1 MFFIVG
7 TIYFILSVFF
17 MLGSY
22 YWVYYNNAFY
32 MYESVL
38 FYVSLLFFAL
48 AVIFHLLAFLKRK
61 PKGWCYHELKGISL
75 SRIAY
80 YQLVSMIS
88 RNLDNRQHSQQTEDI
103 SGWYL

>member
-7 TIYFILSVFF
+7 TIYFILSVFV

-48 AVIFHLLAFLKRK
+48 AVICHLLAFLKRK
-61 PKGWCYHELKGISL
+61 PKG
-75 SRIAY
+75 
-80 YQLVSMIS
+80 
-88 RNLDNRQHSQQTEDI
+88 
-103 SGWYL
+103 